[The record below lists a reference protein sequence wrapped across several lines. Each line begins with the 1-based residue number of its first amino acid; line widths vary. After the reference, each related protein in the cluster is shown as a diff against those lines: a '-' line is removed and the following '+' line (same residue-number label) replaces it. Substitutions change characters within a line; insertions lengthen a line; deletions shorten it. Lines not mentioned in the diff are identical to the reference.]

1 MGSLRE
7 TNPSLWVGTTVSTV
21 EGSDFHQQHGDMEA
35 DVVVVGAGIAG
46 LTAAALLKGDGRR
59 VVVVEA
65 GRVCSGVTAYT
76 TAKLTV
82 LHGLVFDDLVSAFGE
97 EGAGKYANANLAG
110 MATVADL
117 AVRHA
122 IDCDL
127 ERRPAYTYT
136 TDPAMVDKLTAEVAA
151 AQGLGLAAGLTT
163 DTDLPYPVEAAIR
176 IDDQAQFHPRKYCLG
191 LAAAIDGD
199 GSVVF
204 ERTRALS
211 IDEDGDRCTV
221 ETDHGT
227 IIADFVIQATHLPFS
242 DKGGFFARTSPM
254 RSYALSARLEG
265 PVPQGM
271 YLSVDTPSRSVRS
284 ARADGEEVVILGGE
298 GHKVGQDPD
307 TRERHAALE
316 AWAREQFAIRSID
329 YRWSAQDYVPADHV
343 PFVGPVTPGSDRVL
357 VATGFKKW
365 GMSNGSAAGIM
376 LADRIAGRPNP
387 YADFF
392 DSTRL
397 NPRQSVKELVKE
409 NANVVKRFVGDRLRT
424 ETRSVADLAPG
435 EAAVLVEGT
444 ERVAVYRDDAGTLH
458 AVSPVCTHLG
468 CTVTWNTAETTW
480 DCPCHGSRFTC
491 DGQVIQGPAVK
502 DLEAREVDDAQ
513 RRP

>member
-1 MGSLRE
+1 MGSEHE
-7 TNPSLWVGTTVSTV
+7 TNPSLWVGTTP
-21 EGSDFHQQHGDMEA
+21 DAPRFHELHGDLET
-35 DVVVVGAGIAG
+35 DVVVVGAGLAG
-46 LTAAALLKGDGRR
+46 LTAAALLKADGRR
-59 VVVVEA
+59 VVVLEA
-65 GRVCSGVTAYT
+65 GRVSAGVTGYT

-82 LHGLVFDDLVSAFGE
+82 LHGLIFDDLVQAFGD

-117 AVRHA
+117 AVRHG

-136 TDPAMVDKLTAEVAA
+136 TDPAMVDKIRAEVSA
-151 AQGLGLAAGLTT
+151 AQRLGLPAAFTT
-163 DTDLPYPVEAAIR
+163 ETDLPYPVEAAIR
-176 IDDQAQFHPRKYCLG
+176 VDDQGQFHPRQYCLG
-191 LAAAIDGD
+191 LARAVDGA
-199 GSVVF
+199 GSGVF

-211 IDEDGDRCTV
+211 IDDEGDHCLV

-227 IIADFVIQATHLPFS
+227 VTADFVVQATHLPFS
-242 DKGGFFARTSPM
+242 DTGGFFARTHPM
-254 RSYALSARLEG
+254 RSYALSARLDG

-271 YLSVDTPSRSVRS
+271 YLSVDSPSRSVRS
-284 ARADGEEVVILGGE
+284 ARMDGEEVVILGGE

-307 TRERHAALE
+307 TRERYAALE
-316 AWAREQFAIRSID
+316 AWAGQQFPIRSID

-343 PFVGPVTPGSDRVL
+343 PFVGPVSRGRDRVL
-357 VATGFKKW
+357 VATGFQKW
-365 GMSNGSAAGIM
+365 GMSNGSAAGMM
-376 LADRIAGRPNP
+376 LADRIAGRDNP
-387 YADFF
+387 FADFF
-392 DSTRL
+392 DTNRL

-444 ERVAVYRDDAGTLH
+444 ERVAVYRDDAGAVH
-458 AVSPVCTHLG
+458 AVSPLCTHMG

-491 DGQVIQGPAVK
+491 DGAVIQGPAVK
-502 DLEAREVDDAQ
+502 DLEPREVGA
-513 RRP
+513 

>member
-1 MGSLRE
+1 
-7 TNPSLWVGTTVSTV
+7 
-21 EGSDFHQQHGDMEA
+21 
-35 DVVVVGAGIAG
+35 VVGAGIAG
-46 LTAAALLKGDGRR
+46 LTAAALLKGDSRR

-82 LHGLVFDDLVSAFGE
+82 LHGLVFDDLVDAFGD
-97 EGAGKYANANLAG
+97 EGARQYADANLAG

-117 AVRHA
+117 AVRHG

-136 TDPAMVDKLTAEVAA
+136 TDPAMVDKVTAEVAA
-151 AQGLGLAAGLTT
+151 AQSLGLAAAFTT

-176 IDDQAQFHPRKYCLG
+176 VDDQAQFHPRKYCIG
-191 LAAAIDGD
+191 LARAVDGG
-199 GSVVF
+199 GSAVY

-211 IDEDGDRCTV
+211 VDEGGDRCTV

-227 IIADFVIQATHLPFS
+227 ITAGFVIQATHLPFS
-242 DKGGFFARTSPM
+242 DTGGFFARTHPM
-254 RSYALSARLEG
+254 RSYALSARLDG

-284 ARADGEEVVILGGE
+284 ARMDGEEVVILGGE
-298 GHKVGQDPD
+298 SHKVGQDPD
-307 TRERHAALE
+307 TRERYAVLE
-316 AWAREQFAIRSID
+316 DWARSQFAIRSID
-329 YRWSAQDYVPADHV
+329 YRWSAQDYVSADHI
-343 PFVGPVTPGSDRVL
+343 PFVGPVSPRTERIL

-365 GMSNGSAAGIM
+365 GMSNGSAAGVM
-376 LADRIAGRPNP
+376 LADRIAGRDNP
-387 YADFF
+387 FADFF
-392 DSTRL
+392 DSNRL
-397 NPRQSVKELVKE
+397 NPRQSVKDLIKE
-409 NANVVKRFVGDRLRT
+409 NTNVVKRFVGDRFRT

-435 EAAVLVEGT
+435 EAAVLVDGT
-444 ERVAVYRDDAGTLH
+444 ERVAAYRDEAGTVH

-491 DGQVIQGPAVK
+491 DGAVIQGPAVR
-502 DLEAREVDDAQ
+502 DLEPREVGA
-513 RRP
+513 

>member
-1 MGSLRE
+1 MGSLQE
-7 TNPSLWVGTTVSTV
+7 TNPSLWVGTTEATS
-21 EGSDFHQQHGDMEA
+21 FHEQHGDMDA

-65 GRVCSGVTAYT
+65 GKVCSGVTAYT

-82 LHGLVFDDLVSAFGE
+82 LHGLIFDDLVSAFGE

-117 AVRHA
+117 AVRHG
-122 IDCDL
+122 IECDL

-136 TDPAMVDKLTAEVAA
+136 TDPAMVDKVTAEVAA
-151 AQGLGLAAGLTT
+151 AQRLGLVAEFTT

-176 IDDQAQFHPRKYCLG
+176 VDDQAQFHPRQYCIG
-191 LAAAIDGD
+191 LARAVDGG
-199 GSVVF
+199 GSAVF

-211 IDEDGDRCTV
+211 IDDEGDRCTV

-227 IIADFVIQATHLPFS
+227 ITAGHVIQATHLPFS
-242 DKGGFFARTSPM
+242 DTGGFFARTHPM
-254 RSYALSARLEG
+254 RSYALSARLDG

-271 YLSVDTPSRSVRS
+271 YLSVDSPSRSVRS
-284 ARADGEEVVILGGE
+284 ARMDGEEVVILGGE

-307 TRERHAALE
+307 TRERYAALE
-316 AWAREQFAIRSID
+316 AWARQEFPVRSID
-329 YRWSAQDYVPADHV
+329 YRWSAQDYVPVDHV
-343 PFVGPVTPGSDRVL
+343 PFVGPVSPGRDRVL

-365 GMSNGSAAGIM
+365 GMSNGSAAGMM
-376 LADRIAGRPNP
+376 LADRIAGRDNP
-387 YADFF
+387 FADFF
-392 DSTRL
+392 DTNRL

-409 NANVVKRFVGDRLRT
+409 NANVVKRFIGDRLRT

-435 EAAVLVEGT
+435 EAAVLVEGD
-444 ERVAVYRDDAGTLH
+444 ERVAAYRDDAGTVH
-458 AVSPVCTHLG
+458 AVSPVCTHMG

-491 DGQVIQGPAVK
+491 DGAVIQGPAVK
-502 DLEAREVDDAQ
+502 DLEPREVGA
-513 RRP
+513 

>member
-1 MGSLRE
+1 MGSLQE
-7 TNPSLWVGTTVSTV
+7 TNPSLWVGTTEATR
-21 EGSDFHQQHGDMEA
+21 FHEQHGDIDT

-46 LTAAALLKGDGRR
+46 LTAAALLKADGRR

-117 AVRHA
+117 AVRHG

-127 ERRPAYTYT
+127 ERRHAYTYT
-136 TDPAMVDKLTAEVAA
+136 TDPAMVDKVTAEVAA
-151 AQGLGLAAGLTT
+151 AQRLGLVAELTV

-176 IDDQAQFHPRKYCLG
+176 LDDQAQFHPRKFCIG
-191 LAAAIDGD
+191 LAAVIDGA
-199 GSVVF
+199 GSAVF

-211 IDEDGDRCTV
+211 VDEDGDRCTV

-227 IIADFVIQATHLPFS
+227 ITAGHVIQATHLPFS
-242 DKGGFFARTSPM
+242 DTGGFFARTHPM
-254 RSYALSARLEG
+254 RSYALSARLDG

-284 ARADGEEVVILGGE
+284 ARMDGEEVVILGGE

-307 TRERHAALE
+307 TRERYAALE
-316 AWAREQFAIRSID
+316 AWAREEFPVRAID
-329 YRWSAQDYVPADHV
+329 YRWSAQDYVSADHV
-343 PFVGPVTPGSDRVL
+343 PFVGPVSPGRDRVL

-365 GMSNGSAAGIM
+365 GMSNGSAAGVM
-376 LADRIAGRPNP
+376 LADRIAGRDNP
-387 YADFF
+387 FADFF
-392 DSTRL
+392 DTNRL

-409 NANVVKRFVGDRLRT
+409 NANVVKRFIGDRLRT

-435 EAAVLVEGT
+435 EAAVLVEGAD
-444 ERVAVYRDDAGTLH
+444 RVAAYRDDAGTLH

-468 CTVTWNTAETTW
+468 CTVTWNAAETTW

-491 DGQVIQGPAVK
+491 DGAVIQGPAVK
-502 DLEAREVDDAQ
+502 DLEPREVGA
-513 RRP
+513 